1 MTLVPD
7 RAART
12 PILTPHI
19 VGPRRP
25 SRKPA
30 IPARPEA
37 AHRSA
42 PLPITVSGIE
52 RTIEIKIATEWGEW
66 EQAFEL
72 VAASYRARGYEVD
85 GTRPFRF
92 TPYHVLPDTV
102 TLIAKHEGRVVATL
116 SLVPDTSMLGLPM
129 EGIYGEEIAGLRQEG
144 RKLAEVISLA
154 DSGLSVREF
163 VQVFKALIK
172 LEMQYH
178 ASRGG
183 DTWVIAINPRHRS
196 FYQKVM
202 GFVPLGP
209 CRSYPSVQDHPAEA
223 YWLDLERMRTQAPKM
238 HLEAFGERLPDG
250 ALEPPPWSA
259 ERVRHFG
266 HRSTQIDTRRVDELV
281 LLIEHLGSPPRWQE
295 NGEWSDRSHSMELD
309 AACTEGW
316 HDVIVCAPGAAG

>member
-1 MTLVPD
+1 MSLCVSH
-7 RAART
+7 AQRT
-12 PILTPHI
+12 AKVDFSRVGEFATEV
-19 VGPRRP
+19 VGPM
-25 SRKPA
+25 
-30 IPARPEA
+30 
-37 AHRSA
+37 
-42 PLPITVSGIE
+42 VSSFQVMGVTRDI
-52 RTIEIKIATEWGEW
+52 RVKIATE
-66 EQAFEL
+66 QAELEEAFAL
-72 VAASYRARGYEVD
+72 VAANYRARGYEAPSD
-85 GTRPFRF
+85 KPYRF
-92 TPYHVLPDTV
+92 TPYHALPGTA
-102 TLIAKHEGRVVATL
+102 TLVAKHEGKVVATL
-116 SLVPDTSMLGLPM
+116 TLVPDNDVLGLPM
-129 EGIYGEEIAGLRQEG
+129 ENIYGEEIAGLRQEG

-154 DSGLSVREF
+154 DSGLSIREF

-250 ALEPPPWSA
+250 ALETPPWSA

-266 HRSTQIDTRRVDELV
+266 HRSTQIDARRVDELV
-281 LLIEHLGSPPRWQE
+281 LLIEQLDSPPRWQE
-295 NGEWSDRSHSMELD
+295 NGEWSDRFHSMELD